1 MIKYRRLL
9 CPVDFS
15 DVSDNAFQVAT
26 DLAVILKADLHV
38 MHVFQMPASA
48 LPEGVY
54 EVPDGVE
61 DKIKDNLS
69 KRLGEFVK
77 NNSTSEINITT
88 GLYEGFPHVEII
100 NSADETNADMIVMGT
115 HGRTGFSQVLLGSV
129 AERVVRLAP
138 CPVVTVKKAG

>member
-9 CPVDFS
+9 CPIDFS
-15 DVSDNAFQVAT
+15 NVSNHAFQVAT
-26 DLAVILKADLHV
+26 DLAVIFKADLHV
-38 MHVFQMPASA
+38 VHVFQMPASA
-48 LPEGVY
+48 IPEGVY

-69 KRLGEFVK
+69 KRLNEFVERI
-77 NNSTSEINITT
+77 STSKINITT
-88 GLYEGFPHVEII
+88 GLSEGFPHVEII

-129 AERVVRLAP
+129 AERVLRTSSIPVLTVR
-138 CPVVTVKKAG
+138 K

>member
-1 MIKYRRLL
+1 MIEYRRLL

-15 DVSDNAFQVAT
+15 DASDNAFQVAT

-69 KRLGEFVK
+69 KRLNEFVERI
-77 NNSTSEINITT
+77 STSKINITT
-88 GLYEGFPHVEII
+88 GLSEGFPHVEII

-115 HGRTGFSQVLLGSV
+115 HGRTGFSQLLLGSV
-129 AERVVRLAP
+129 AERVLRTSSVPVLTVR
-138 CPVVTVKKAG
+138 K